1 MWALGF
7 FVAAV
12 EDGLRAGSA
21 VSRPAR
27 AEAHRRGPAA
37 ARVPRCIPTA
47 ALLPVSR
54 ALLVQCR

>member
-7 FVAAV
+7 VVAVV

-21 VSRPAR
+21 VSPPAH

-37 ARVPRCIPTA
+37 ARVPRCIPSA
-47 ALLPVSR
+47 ALLSVSR
-54 ALLVQCR
+54 ALLVPCR